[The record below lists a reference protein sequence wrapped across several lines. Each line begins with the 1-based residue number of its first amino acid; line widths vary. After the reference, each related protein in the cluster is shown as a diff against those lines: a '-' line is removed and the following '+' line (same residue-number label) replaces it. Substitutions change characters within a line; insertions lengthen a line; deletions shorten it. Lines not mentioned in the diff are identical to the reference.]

1 MVEFK
6 LSETRTNLMRA
17 FAGES
22 QARNRYTIAAQKAKE
37 MNLPVLHDVFIY
49 TANQE
54 REHAEVF
61 YDFLKQ
67 MTGEKITISGD
78 YPIDNYDDAGRLL
91 RAAQHGENDEY
102 ENVYPTFAKKAQE
115 EGYPEIAAAFTMIAN
130 IEKVHADRF
139 GAFADLLERNELFA
153 SETETVWM
161 CQNCGHIHTGKEVPG
176 KCPVCDAVQ
185 GQFLRYEMTP
195 YSACEKP
202 QCKGE

>member
-6 LSETRTNLMRA
+6 ASETRVNLMRA

-22 QARNRYTIAAQKAKE
+22 QARNRYTIAAQKALE
-37 MNLPVLHDVFIY
+37 MELPVLHDVFIY

-67 MTGEKITISGD
+67 MSGEKITITGD
-78 YPIDNYDDAGRLL
+78 YPIDNYDDAGQLL

-102 ENVYPTFAKKAQE
+102 ESVYPEFAKKAEE

-139 GAFADLLERNELFA
+139 GKFADLFEDNALFNA
-153 SETETVWM
+153 ENETVWM
-161 CQNCGHIHTGKEVPG
+161 CQNCGHIHRGKEVPG
-176 KCPVCDAVQ
+176 KCPVCDAVR

-195 YSACEKP
+195 DSACETAS
-202 QCKGE
+202 